1 MYNMF
6 KRPVEIS
13 LSYALGIDFLFAI
26 EKKHLIHLTLNHV
39 VFDKKQTC
47 FPLSLCLFSV
57 YLAIR

>member
-6 KRPVEIS
+6 KRPVERS

-39 VFDKKQTC
+39 VFDKNK
-47 FPLSLCLFSV
+47 
-57 YLAIR
+57 LAFL